1 MSLKAAFT
9 AAVAVA
15 VLSLLAGPVLAE
27 SEGNGDP
34 FPFQA
39 GVQATAGRP
48 FATETGSAAY
58 PRITG
63 HSTQPS
69 ALARLEPASGNE
81 AILQTAS
88 SLPRG
93 FDNGSVASTQAR
105 SVNRYL
111 AGHSERARRLDARA
125 GSVKG

>member
-1 MSLKAAFT
+1 MGLF
-9 AAVAVA
+9 
-15 VLSLLAGPVLAE
+15 AGPVLAE

-39 GVQATAGRP
+39 GVQATAGSP
-48 FATETGSAAY
+48 FVTETGSTAY
-58 PRITG
+58 QRTTG
-63 HSTQPS
+63 NTVQPS
-69 ALARLEPASGNE
+69 ALARLEPASGSE
-81 AILQTAS
+81 AVLQTAG

-111 AGHSERARRLDARA
+111 ASHPRRVPHFEARA
-125 GSVKG
+125 GSVRG

>member
-9 AAVAVA
+9 TAVA
-15 VLSLLAGPVLAE
+15 VLGLFAGPVLAE

-39 GVQATAGRP
+39 GVQATAGSP
-48 FATETGSAAY
+48 FATETGSTAY
-58 PRITG
+58 PQATG
-63 HSTQPS
+63 NTTQPS
-69 ALARLEPASGNE
+69 ALARLEPASGSE
-81 AILQTAS
+81 AIVQTAG

-105 SVNRYL
+105 IVNRYL
-111 AGHSERARRLDARA
+111 ASHPPRAPRFEARA
-125 GSVKG
+125 GSVRG

>member
-1 MSLKAAFT
+1 MSLKATFT
-9 AAVAVA
+9 AAVA

-39 GVQATAGRP
+39 GLQATAGSP
-48 FATETGSAAY
+48 FATETGSTAY
-58 PRITG
+58 PRTTG
-63 HSTQPS
+63 NTTQPS
-69 ALARLEPASGNE
+69 ALARLEPASGSE
-81 AILQTAS
+81 AGVQTAN

-93 FDNGSVASTQAR
+93 FDNGSVASTQAS

-111 AGHSERARRLDARA
+111 ANHPHRVPRFEARA
-125 GSVKG
+125 GSVRG

>member
-1 MSLKAAFT
+1 MSLKATLT
-9 AAVAVA
+9 AAVA
-15 VLSLLAGPVLAE
+15 VLSLFAGPVLAE
-27 SEGNGDP
+27 GEGNGDP

-39 GVQATAGRP
+39 ERQATVGSA

-63 HSTQPS
+63 NTAQPS
-69 ALARLEPASGNE
+69 ALARIEPASGSE
-81 AILQTAS
+81 AILQTAG

-111 AGHSERARRLDARA
+111 ASHPRRAPHFEARA
-125 GSVKG
+125 GSVRG

>member
-1 MSLKAAFT
+1 MSLKATFT
-9 AAVAVA
+9 TAA
-15 VLSLLAGPVLAE
+15 VLSLFAGPVLAE
-27 SEGNGDP
+27 GEGNGDP

-39 GVQATAGRP
+39 ARQVTAGSP

-58 PRITG
+58 PQITG
-63 HSTQPS
+63 NTTQPS
-69 ALARLEPASGNE
+69 ALARLEPASGSE
-81 AILQTAS
+81 AILQTAG

-93 FDNGSVASTQAR
+93 FDNGSIASTQAS

-111 AGHSERARRLDARA
+111 AGHAVRARHFEARA